1 MSLEDQLLL
10 SQHEVL
16 RSDLD
21 LLALVILPKTES
33 QFLNFCVVVPST
45 IKTKSVWY
53 ACRIKVFLL
62 LIWPEGHIDQITT

>member
-45 IKTKSVWY
+45 IKTKSV
-53 ACRIKVFLL
+53 
-62 LIWPEGHIDQITT
+62 